1 MDAQPVVLLL
11 DDDPYV
17 LQSLD
22 RLLQASGFATRC
34 WTSATE
40 FLATHDP
47 ESPGCLIVDFLM
59 PEMTGLELYNALV
72 KSSSHRPIIFISGQ
86 GSISMSV
93 QAMKAGAVTFLPKPV
108 RATELLAAVAEA
120 ISKDATARAARRR
133 RDAAAQRIET
143 LTPRERQV
151 VELLAKGMLNKQ
163 VAAALGIA
171 EKTIKVHRGRAMEKL
186 ELRSVVALLDLLN
199 RAAPG
204 AKPESSGFSPR
215 PGAEARA

>member
-1 MDAQPVVLLL
+1 MDTQPVVFLL
-11 DDDPYV
+11 DDDPSV
-17 LQSLD
+17 LQALG
-22 RLLQASGFATRC
+22 RLLQASGFATRS

-40 FLATHDP
+40 FLETHDP

-72 KSSSHRPIIFISGQ
+72 QDSSHRPIIFISGQ
-86 GSISMSV
+86 GNISMSV
-93 QAMKAGAVTFLPKPV
+93 QAMKAGAVTFLSKPV
-108 RATELLAAVAEA
+108 RAAELLAAVSEA
-120 ISKDATARAARRR
+120 IARDAAARTIRRR

-151 VELLAKGMLNKQ
+151 IELLAKGMLNKQ

-199 RAAPG
+199 RASLGVKLEPPAF
-204 AKPESSGFSPR
+204 ALR
-215 PGAEARA
+215 PGTEIRA